1 MRVHIH
7 THTPPPK
14 TNEESLYIQ
23 SEALV
28 YFAASGYIGALSAL
42 LVVSF
47 SACLIDDCRVVALFF
62 FFNFLHSPALIYPVS
77 KGNLPHTWQHLKL
90 GRSGM
95 NSSCGKGST
104 LP

>member
-1 MRVHIH
+1 MQEQRKVSPKTDLRLGNPTFHQRCMHARAH
-7 THTPPPK
+7 THTAPPPPK

-62 FFNFLHSPALIYPVS
+62 FF
-77 KGNLPHTWQHLKL
+77 
-90 GRSGM
+90 
-95 NSSCGKGST
+95 
-104 LP
+104 